1 MLLEGQIK
9 DVGGLLLSGGNCSHR
24 VQTVSWPCL
33 PVVEFLSLWAGTRK
47 WGNRSW
53 LKCCRLHLFLLQ
65 FNRFSWINVSTSV
78 AWLISG
84 QLKSLFYNCIQ
95 LLLGNVFMELL
106 LPPFWKSGSWA
117 PFTMHLSLCHHH
129 LLMHWSF
136 LVDYVIS
143 VFRTLSYSLLCFQ
156 HPAWYQVQR
165 TCWMWNESK
174 YANLCSFS
182 EVWKCIRGGYS
193 VDWHKRNLFNLLKC
207 DVEYSFGLK
216 VLLSL
221 LYGLCSSHVK
231 VLKYIWTVQVTV
243 RLCVNLEKLEKWE

>member
-9 DVGGLLLSGGNCSHR
+9 DVGGLLLSGANCSHR

-33 PVVEFLSLWAGTRK
+33 PVVELLSLWAGTRK

-65 FNRFSWINVSTSV
+65 FNRFSCINVSTSV

-95 LLLGNVFMELL
+95 LLLGNVLMELL

-117 PFTMHLSLCHHH
+117 PFTMHLPLCHHH

-136 LVDYVIS
+136 LVDYVVS

-156 HPAWYQVQR
+156 QPAWYQVQH
-165 TCWMWNESK
+165 TCWINACGMNPSMQTSGVSQRYGSALGEGIPLTDTRGTCSVSWNVMLNTHS
-174 YANLCSFS
+174 
-182 EVWKCIRGGYS
+182 VWKSYLAYSMGYVAHMWKS
-193 VDWHKRNLFNLLKC
+193 SSIF
-207 DVEYSFGLK
+207 E
-216 VLLSL
+216 LS
-221 LYGLCSSHVK
+221 
-231 VLKYIWTVQVTV
+231 
-243 RLCVNLEKLEKWE
+243 KWL